1 MVNIINCIM
10 TTIGKI
16 VKKVRLDKQLSQKGL
31 ANLIGVDVSFICKIE
46 KDEKKVSL
54 EKLES
59 ISKVL
64 NIDYNNLKH
73 IYYSDKINS
82 VFINEEKEFVIQVL
96 ENIIQTYHV

>member
-1 MVNIINCIM
+1 M